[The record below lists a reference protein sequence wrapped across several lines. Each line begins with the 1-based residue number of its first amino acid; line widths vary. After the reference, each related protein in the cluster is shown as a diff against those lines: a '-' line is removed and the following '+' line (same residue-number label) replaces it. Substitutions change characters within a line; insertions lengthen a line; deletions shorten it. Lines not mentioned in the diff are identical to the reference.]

1 MRGREGHLI
10 EAEGVERAAG
20 RQTPRRQA
28 DHVVVASIDALRPEF
43 YHDETWPAPTLQQ
56 LAFEGIRADG
66 VRTVFPALTYPA
78 HTTLVTGARPARHGI
93 TSNRPFLQT
102 GRTDAWIWESS
113 HIRVP
118 TLWDA
123 VRAAGGTVASIGWP
137 VTVGADIDWNVPD
150 LWPVHY
156 PHGDFIAPLR
166 AAATPPGLLEVLERE
181 ATGRLRGETFGLG
194 WLAREDRVGSMAS
207 YLFERHRPTLLLM
220 HLIGTDHMQH
230 ERGRNNPLTRRAVGA
245 ADRAIGQVVGTVERL
260 AMRDRV
266 AFVVVG
272 DHGSINRHTQ
282 LRPNVW
288 LVENGM
294 MADRGDRGDWSAAF
308 HADGGSAFLRLRDG
322 ADRAVVA
329 EARRLLDAQP
339 PGVRRLFRIVERTEL
354 DALGADPEAPIAL
367 AAVPGVE
374 FSDLP
379 APPGVRAVHGATHGY
394 HPDEP
399 EMHTGF
405 VGAGAG
411 FRSGAAMPLL
421 PIEFVAPTVAAL
433 LGIPFDAP
441 DGIVFRGMLT
451 DPPCSPDEFAPIE
464 RAR

>member
-1 MRGREGHLI
+1 MRGREGHRI
-10 EAEGVERAAG
+10 EAEGIDRAAG
-20 RQTPRRQA
+20 RQTPRRRA
-28 DHVVVASIDALRPEF
+28 DHVVIASIDALRPEF
-43 YHDETWPAPTLQQ
+43 YRDETWPAPTLQQ
-56 LAFEGIRADG
+56 LAFEGIRADA

-78 HTTLVTGARPARHGI
+78 HTTLVTGALPARHGI

-102 GRTDAWIWESS
+102 GRTEAWIWESS

-156 PHGDFIAPLR
+156 PRGDFIAPLR
-166 AAATPPGLLEVLERE
+166 AAATPPGLLEELERE
-181 ATGRLRGETFGLG
+181 ATGRLRGENFGLG

-282 LRPNVW
+282 LRPNAW
-288 LVENGM
+288 LVENGR
-294 MADRGDRGDWSAAF
+294 MADRDDRGDWSAATV
-308 HADGGSAFLRLRDG
+308 G
-322 ADRAVVA
+322 ATNSMGRSGMAA
-329 EARRLLDAQP
+329 P
-339 PGVRRLFRIVERTEL
+339 ERK
-354 DALGADPEAPIAL
+354 
-367 AAVPGVE
+367 
-374 FSDLP
+374 P
-379 APPGVRAVHGATHGY
+379 AP
-394 HPDEP
+394 
-399 EMHTGF
+399 
-405 VGAGAG
+405 
-411 FRSGAAMPLL
+411 
-421 PIEFVAPTVAAL
+421 APTKPVCIS
-433 LGIPFDAP
+433 GSS
-441 DGIVFRGMLT
+441 GW
-451 DPPCSPDEFAPIE
+451 
-464 RAR
+464 